1 MTRETFEGFQTRPT
15 LAAHQHFSIIVSLIE
30 AERRAGVHT
39 PRQTAPLPQR
49 WNQSGDGLRQELL
62 LTIVQH
68 LVDAPSQVAVSATE
82 GQHTMILS
90 VTVAPWM
97 WAR

>member
-49 WNQSGDGLRQELL
+49 WNQSGDGLGKSCSSRSFN
-62 LTIVQH
+62 TSSMRPVRWP
-68 LVDAPSQVAVSATE
+68 LVRPRANTP
-82 GQHTMILS
+82 
-90 VTVAPWM
+90 
-97 WAR
+97 